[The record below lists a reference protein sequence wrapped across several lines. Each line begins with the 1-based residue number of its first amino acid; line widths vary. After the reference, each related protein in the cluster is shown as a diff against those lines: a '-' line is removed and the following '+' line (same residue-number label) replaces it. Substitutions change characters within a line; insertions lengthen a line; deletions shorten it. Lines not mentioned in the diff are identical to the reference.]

1 MADLL
6 TKALGYKQFSE
17 LISKIGLINIYS
29 PSVHP
34 EGECQ
39 SSSAAATCAQS
50 PNSAATCVS
59 GVTLMQPTLMQPQ
72 LHHNAVDNA
81 TCASGIT
88 LMQPTLMQP
97 PLHHNAVDNAAAT
110 EQPRLHQTKQEF

>member
-1 MADLL
+1 MLARVIKLNHVRTHCQLADLL

-29 PSVHP
+29 PSVHL
-34 EGECQ
+34 EGEC
-39 SSSAAATCAQS
+39 QS

-59 GVTLMQPTLMQPQ
+59 GVTLMQPQ
-72 LHHNAVDNA
+72 
-81 TCASGIT
+81 
-88 LMQPTLMQP
+88 
-97 PLHHNAVDNAAAT
+97 LHHNAVDNAAAT